1 MYGTGRND
9 FDAGNIHYKV
19 HWKWWAQKIETFWGP
34 KVITSETH
42 LHKITNVHVFDTALG
57 LNDFDEGK
65 TSHWT

>member
-1 MYGTGRND
+1 MNSLHPG
-9 FDAGNIHYKV
+9 
-19 HWKWWAQKIETFWGP
+19 WGGP
-34 KVITSETH
+34 LEGVGPEMATSETH